1 MLARGNH
8 KSAQEEP
15 EIVEQLLAKDVAH
28 GFSMVTPRELVPQIP
43 GAMVQPVG
51 LAKQWTMGE
60 NGDRKIKCRITQDSS
75 YSKTS
80 KEPPMSINSRIDM
93 EQCPEMVHGWALP
106 RIIHFI
112 VAPRLKWPS
121 NTIFMSKHDCSDACR
136 RMAHSALAV
145 AQTIA
150 TCLAHAFVHFRMT
163 FGGSPNPPTWCDF
176 SEISACAKTGTRPNS
191 EVPPSQTH
199 QSQRGWTPQSPMPRA
214 GRWQHLCRQSR
225 LGKSMCLSMTQS
237 MLSPTRSTAT
247 CSSPCHAHH
256 QETTRGRS
264 RAHPETS
271 HPLAHQASGQRIASR
286 TADYPGLAPRHTAPP
301 SVTTRRQA
309 HRLEI
314 VTGTNDQD

>member
-1 MLARGNH
+1 
-8 KSAQEEP
+8 
-15 EIVEQLLAKDVAH
+15 
-28 GFSMVTPRELVPQIP
+28 MVITRELVRKIP

-176 SEISACAKTGTRPNS
+176 SEMVADLANEISLCKDWDPSQRRSPDQPDTPEPKRVDPSVPHAKGR
-191 EVPPSQTH
+191 EMAAFVPPIETGKVDVFVDDSINAFPDSLDSHVQLPLPRT
-199 QSQRGWTPQSPMPRA
+199 SPGDHTRA
-214 GRWQHLCRQSR
+214 I
-225 LGKSMCLSMTQS
+225 T
-237 MLSPTRSTAT
+237 SPS
-247 CSSPCHAHH
+247 
-256 QETTRGRS
+256 
-264 RAHPETS
+264 
-271 HPLAHQASGQRIASR
+271 
-286 TADYPGLAPRHTAPP
+286 
-301 SVTTRRQA
+301 
-309 HRLEI
+309 
-314 VTGTNDQD
+314 